1 MNIIKIILNIIIIGL
16 IIFLCANLFVF
27 LLPFILVIVL
37 AYFLYSIF
45 VFQKRKNNSSMH
57 KTSSRKTIK
66 NNVEEAEV
74 IKEEFD
80 K

>member
-16 IIFLCANLFVF
+16 IVFLCANLFVF

-45 VFQKRKNNSSMH
+45 VFRKRKNNSSIH

>member
-16 IIFLCANLFVF
+16 IVFLCANLFVF

-45 VFQKRKNNSSMH
+45 VFRKSKNNSSIH

>member
-27 LLPFILVIVL
+27 LLPFIFVIVL

-45 VFQKRKNNSSMH
+45 VFQKRKNNRSMH
-57 KTSSRKTIK
+57 KTSS
-66 NNVEEAEV
+66 
-74 IKEEFD
+74 
-80 K
+80 